1 MVKTQRVV
9 ITPGEPAGIG
19 PDLVVQL
26 AQREWPVE
34 LVVCADATLLTNRA
48 AMLGLPLT
56 LRPYSP
62 NSPAQPQT
70 AGTLT
75 LLPVALRESVTAGQ
89 LAVENGHYVVE
100 TLARACDGCLNGEFA
115 ALITGPVHKG
125 VINDAGIPF
134 TGHTEFFEER
144 SQAKK
149 VVMMLATEELRVAL
163 ATTHLPLRDIAD
175 AITPAL
181 LHEVI
186 AILHHDLRTKFGIAE
201 PRILVCGLNPHA
213 GEGGHMG
220 TEEIDTIIPV
230 LDELRAQGMKLNG
243 PLTLRPYSPNSPAQP
258 QTAGTLTLLPVALR
272 ESVTAGQLA
281 VENGHYVVE
290 TLARAC
296 DGCLN
301 GEFAALITGPVHKG
315 VINDA
320 GIPFTG
326 HTEFFEERS
335 QAKKVVMMLAT
346 EELRVALATT
356 HLPLRDIADAITPAL
371 LHEVIAIL
379 HHDLRTKFGI
389 AEPRIL
395 VCGLNPHAGEGGHMG
410 TEEIDTI
417 IPVLDELRA
426 QGMKL
431 NGPLPADTLFQ
442 PKYLDNAD
450 AVLAM
455 YHDQGL
461 PVLKYQ
467 GFGRGVNITLG
478 LPFIRTSVDHG
489 TALELAGRGKA
500 DVGSF
505 ITALNLAI
513 KMIVNTQ

>member
-1 MVKTQRVV
+1 MSSAQRVV

-26 AQREWPVE
+26 AQRAWPVE
-34 LVVCADATLLTNRA
+34 LVVCADGALLTERA
-48 AMLGLPLT
+48 AILGQPLS
-56 LRPYSP
+56 LLPYSP
-62 NSPAQPQT
+62 DAPAAPQP

-75 LLPVALRESVTAGQ
+75 LLPVSLRAPASPGQ
-89 LAVENGHYVVE
+89 LTVENGTYVVE
-100 TLARACDGCLNGEFA
+100 MLARACDGCLQNEFA

-144 SQAKK
+144 SRAKK
-149 VVMMLATEELRVAL
+149 VVMMLATEALRVAL
-163 ATTHLPLRDIAD
+163 ATTHLPLRAIAD

-181 LHEVI
+181 LHDVI
-186 AILHHDLRTKFGIAE
+186 AILHHDLRTKFGLRN
-201 PRILVCGLNPHA
+201 PHILVCGLNPHA

-230 LDELRAQGMKLNG
+230 LDELRAQGMH
-243 PLTLRPYSPNSPAQP
+243 LT
-258 QTAGTLTLLPVALR
+258 
-272 ESVTAGQLA
+272 
-281 VENGHYVVE
+281 
-290 TLARAC
+290 
-296 DGCLN
+296 
-301 GEFAALITGPVHKG
+301 
-315 VINDA
+315 
-320 GIPFTG
+320 
-326 HTEFFEERS
+326 
-335 QAKKVVMMLAT
+335 
-346 EELRVALATT
+346 
-356 HLPLRDIADAITPAL
+356 
-371 LHEVIAIL
+371 
-379 HHDLRTKFGI
+379 
-389 AEPRIL
+389 
-395 VCGLNPHAGEGGHMG
+395 
-410 TEEIDTI
+410 
-417 IPVLDELRA
+417 
-426 QGMKL
+426 
-431 NGPLPADTLFQ
+431 GPLPADTLFQ
-442 PKYLDNAD
+442 PKYLDHAD